1 VVLSGL
7 RATIKMNDGAM
18 LDEKMVTDVLVAKGL
33 TFVSK
38 SMATTEAP
46 KVVYVLDVTGVG

>member
-1 VVLSGL
+1 
-7 RATIKMNDGAM
+7 M